1 MRLSCLSDSLC
12 SLSKCCK
19 NGSSPRICTSAGLKH
34 SDTWAWRG
42 VQGHLQLLLGTTAAT
57 LMSERVERPVM
68 LELARLWLSGTVSAV
83 KQQMERR
90 RIIRGRQTPWV
101 LKNMLSSLLAKER
114 PLSLQT
120 AKRGLPAALWE
131 VSHQNLIAFEAPF
144 SVHRSVL
151 DFTGV
156 GSRSGYY
163 KWPIKTFKLQTE

>member
-1 MRLSCLSDSLC
+1 MKDAILVNLQQRTKRLSYLSDSLC

-42 VQGHLQLLLGTTAAT
+42 VQGHLQLLLCTTAAT

-83 KQQMERR
+83 KQQMECW

-101 LKNMLSSLLAKER
+101 LKTCWVACWL
-114 PLSLQT
+114 
-120 AKRGLPAALWE
+120 KRGLW
-131 VSHQNLIAFEAPF
+131 VNRQQ
-144 SVHRSVL
+144 R
-151 DFTGV
+151 GV
-156 GSRSGYY
+156 CRLHC
-163 KWPIKTFKLQTE
+163 KRFPIKF